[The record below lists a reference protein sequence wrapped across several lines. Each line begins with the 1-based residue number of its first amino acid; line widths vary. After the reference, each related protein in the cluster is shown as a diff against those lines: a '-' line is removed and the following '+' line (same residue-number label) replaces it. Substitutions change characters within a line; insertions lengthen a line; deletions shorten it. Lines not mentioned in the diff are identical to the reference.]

1 MVQKIERA
9 PTILGKAVSFEK
21 ALDELR
27 DAEIKLRG
35 DESRADRAAEEARK
49 LANAARET
57 YKGACEAYTRVITL
71 RYVKLCEIL
80 EERGLGICSVEY
92 LPGEFDDGE
101 AGLGIHRGKEGQEEK
116 LGIFPKADL
125 AYFYCAQE
133 AANTGTYA
141 TGSYRKELFV
151 QLCPDH
157 MDMLQLQSL
166 PEGGVVIPYPGRLY
180 LKPFVASRVEV
191 RNGKFVLAV
200 NGETVEARIEPDFRE
215 GHYQLFGLPE
225 IPRVWQSSFLN
236 L

>member
-1 MVQKIERA
+1 MIQGIERA
-9 PTILGKAVSFEK
+9 STILGKIVSFEK
-21 ALDELR
+21 ALDEFR
-27 DAEIKLRG
+27 VAEKKSRG
-35 DESRADRAAEEARK
+35 AAEEARK

-57 YKGACEAYTRVITL
+57 YRGAHEAYTHVIAL

-92 LPGEFDDGE
+92 LPGEFDDRE
-101 AGLGIHRGKEGQEEK
+101 TGLGIHRSKEGQEEK

-133 AANTGTYA
+133 APNTGTYA
-141 TGSYRKELFV
+141 TGSYRKELLV

-166 PEGGVVIPYPGRLY
+166 PEGGRVIPYPGRPY

-200 NGETVEARIEPDFRE
+200 NGETIEARIEPDFRE